1 MEAAIEPS
9 EVEVKPMDPLNQDKL
24 SRATD
29 RASDVVIGASKE
41 ARKGG
46 G

>member
-1 MEAAIEPS
+1 
-9 EVEVKPMDPLNQDKL
+9 V
-24 SRATD
+24 TD

-46 G
+46 GRRKRGRKGEGGGSENYHLTLGGRVF